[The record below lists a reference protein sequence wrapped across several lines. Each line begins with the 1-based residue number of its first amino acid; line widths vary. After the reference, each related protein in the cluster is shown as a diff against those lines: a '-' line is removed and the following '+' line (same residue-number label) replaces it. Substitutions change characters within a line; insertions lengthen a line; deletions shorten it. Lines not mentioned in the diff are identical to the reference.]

1 VPQKKGHAARP
12 GSKKSKQFNLQN
24 PDGEYQE
31 VVLAEDY
38 EHHAAGIGSVFLASA
53 GDLLKEENSK
63 LLFDWVKIE
72 RLENY
77 TDSMIAAS
85 SGLPDSV
92 DETVGARE
100 SVLWVRGLYDNL
112 LGLDEAIL
120 KAFPTVKIEKMYQRD
135 FKPTKD
141 SLAAF
146 GTLILPNVPVDYLQ
160 MPSRKII
167 RDWVKSGGHLV
178 ILGGSVAFGQGGM
191 VGTYLEEIL
200 PVEIR
205 KKADVFAPDKPLQL
219 KGGALGTVY
228 YLHDHAAKPGAEVFL
243 TSGGYPLASSFSLG
257 NGSCTSFSGTVL
269 GASATETDA
278 FWRKP
283 LWVDELANMIRI
295 SQEPLN

>member
-1 VPQKKGHAARP
+1 M
-12 GSKKSKQFNLQN
+12 
-24 PDGEYQE
+24 
-31 VVLAEDY
+31 
-38 EHHAAGIGSVFLASA
+38 
-53 GDLLKEENSK
+53 
-63 LLFDWVKIE
+63 KIE

-92 DETVGARE
+92 DAVVGARE

-120 KAFPTVKIEKMYQRD
+120 KAFPTGKIDKMYQRD

-160 MPSRKII
+160 MPARKVI

-219 KGGALGTVY
+219 KGGSMGTVY
-228 YLHDHAAKPGAEVFL
+228 YLHDHAAKPGAEVLL
-243 TSGGYPLASSFSLG
+243 TAGGYTLASRISVG
-257 NGSCTSFSGTVL
+257 KGTCTAFSGTVL
-269 GASATETDA
+269 GASASEADA

-283 LWVDELANMIRI
+283 LWVDELASMIRI
-295 SQEPLN
+295 SQDPLQK